1 MKNNQDY
8 DIGLDIGT
16 NSVGY
21 AVTDT
26 NGNLLKFKGK
36 NMWGVRL
43 FSEGQS
49 AKATR
54 LFRCTRRRYERR
66 KNRIALLQDIMGED
80 ISQADKLF
88 YMRLSQSAMWN
99 EDRNIPD
106 MYSLFNDKD
115 FSDVAYFKNYPTVYH
130 LRKHLMQ
137 SEAKED
143 IRLIYLSL
151 HHILKYRGNF
161 LYEGQTNVSAEN
173 AQVQATVE
181 EFITS
186 LSELYSIDAPEK
198 VGRSIASTLK
208 DVDKTKSTKQK
219 EIIESFEDDPDLKAV
234 YKNIASAMVGY
245 KADFSIIFNLDS
257 EENLK
262 YALSAEDADIKL
274 SDLLDDSQV
283 RLYESLQKVYSA
295 FILSEILKGENVV
308 CLSDAMIEKYL
319 KHQADLK
326 LLKSVYK
333 KFLHKDYSPMFR
345 GEKDPKTM
353 QYIKPK
359 KLVTYTGYILGESC
373 CTQEELYAT
382 IKDAIKKIAG
392 NPDCSSQCDYIN
404 REIENSSFLPKINA
418 KENGAIPYQLH
429 LEELVKIVEKQ
440 GRYYPALAENIDKLT
455 AILTFRIPYY
465 VGPLNEKQNPEG
477 SKQFSWMQRK
487 VEGVKIYPWNFEDVV
502 DINTTAEKFITRMTN
517 QCTYLPNE
525 EVIPKCSLLYSEY
538 EVLNE
543 IKQIK
548 VNGKFLTFQVQM
560 ALYENVF
567 KRYKTVSE
575 DALQKW
581 LIRERK
587 YASIDQITG
596 FQKEGR
602 FATSLTAYID
612 FTSIFGEINSTNR
625 KMIEKLILWITL
637 FEDKKILKRKI
648 ENEMPDIP
656 AARVAKICKLRYTG
670 WSRLSEKLLNGISCK
685 DSAGNERTIIETMR
699 ATKKNFMQII
709 NDDDLGYKQAIEAE
723 AKPEKLQ
730 KITADVIENLAGS
743 KAIKRGIKQCA
754 AVVEEIVSIQGK
766 APVHIH
772 IEFAREEGAKKR
784 TSTRYKK
791 LKEKY
796 DSITSNED
804 FRQIVK
810 ELREHEKR
818 LDERMVYLYFIQNG
832 KCLYS
837 GEKLALNTLSQD
849 CQIDHIIPQS
859 YIKDDSFDNLALVL
873 SGKNQEKGD
882 NMLIKAE
889 VRSSQREFWKSLYRN
904 GLISEKKLKNLERDE
919 FEEEQL
925 KGFINRQLVETR
937 QITKHVTNLFGAV
950 YEDTKIIAIKA
961 ELISNLR
968 SQYGFY
974 KNREVNDYH
983 HAHDAF
989 LAAIVGRYVNLCHP
1003 YLSSDFDYFAIS
1015 RFAANKENAVKVKFG
1030 YIIGSFANPYTDK
1043 TTGEVWDGQAELA
1056 KVRRCLGYMDCFIS
1070 KKTEEQTG
1078 EFYKQTILPK
1088 TDDVNTKLIPIK
1100 ANMPVSKYGGYI
1112 EPKQAYS
1119 AVVAYDA
1126 KKGREKKLV
1135 GIPLYVVKLQQTKP
1149 NAIISYL
1156 ENLDYANPKILKDR
1170 IMQYQRIT
1178 YDGNDYYLSSS
1189 MEVHNAKQ
1197 LVLSPQS
1204 NRIVHCMNSKARKKT
1219 VTDADLIILYGEL
1232 CDKMEKQYLCYQ
1244 SIFIKLKAA
1253 KTDFESRPADEKIAI
1268 INQILVMLQ
1277 ANPSNGNFK
1286 NYNFAKLPDRVG
1298 RMKGKNLDVNKI
1310 TFRNTSVTG
1319 LFEHVQYGKD
1329 M

>member
-1 MKNNQDY
+1 MKKNQDY

-49 AKATR
+49 AQATR

-66 KNRIALLQDIMGED
+66 KNRINLLQGIMGDD
-80 ISQADKLF
+80 IGRVDKLF

-106 MYSLFNDKD
+106 MYTFFNDKD
-115 FSDVAYFKNYPTVYH
+115 FNDVAYFSNYPTVYH

-137 SEAKED
+137 SQAKED
-143 IRLIYLSL
+143 IRLIYLAL

-173 AQVQATVE
+173 AQVQAAVE
-181 EFITS
+181 EFILS
-186 LSELYSIDAPEK
+186 LSDLYSIDAPEK
-198 VGRSIASTLK
+198 AVKTIAGVLR
-208 DVDKTKSTKQK
+208 DIDKTKSTKQK
-219 EIIESFEDDPDLKAV
+219 EVMAALGDDAQLKAV
-234 YKNIASAMVGY
+234 FKNIASAMVGY
-245 KADFSIIFNLDS
+245 KADFSKIFNLDD

-274 SDLLDDSQV
+274 TDLLDDSQAA
-283 RLYESLQKVYSA
+283 LYESLQKVYSA

-308 CLSDAMIEKYL
+308 CLSDAMIQKYL

-333 KFLHKDYSPMFR
+333 KCLPRKYSPMFR

-359 KLVTYTGYILGESC
+359 KLATYTGYVLGESC
-373 CTQEELYAT
+373 CTQEELYAA
-382 IKDAIKKIAG
+382 IKEDFKKIAD
-392 NPDCSSQCDYIN
+392 NPDCSNQCDYIN
-404 REIENSSFLPKINA
+404 REIENNLFLPKINA

-440 GRYYPALAENIDKLT
+440 GCHYPTLLNNMDKLK

-465 VGPLNEKQNPEG
+465 VGPLNEKRNPEG
-477 SKQFSWMQRK
+477 SKQFSWMERK
-487 VEGVKIYPWNFEDVV
+487 VEGVKIYPWNFEEVV
-502 DINTTAEKFITRMTN
+502 DIDTTAEKFITRMTN
-517 QCTYLPNE
+517 QCTYLPSE
-525 EVIPKCSLLYSEY
+525 KVIPKCSLLYSEY

-548 VNGKFLTFQVQM
+548 VNGRFLTLQVQK
-560 ALYENVF
+560 ALYEDVF

-575 DALQKW
+575 TALRNW

-587 YASIDQITG
+587 YASIEQITG

-602 FATSLTAYID
+602 FATSLTSYID

-625 KMIEKLILWITL
+625 EMIEKLILWITL

-685 DSAGNERTIIETMR
+685 DSAGNARTIIETMR

-730 KITADVIENLAGS
+730 QITAEVIENLAGS

-766 APVHIH
+766 APAHIH
-772 IEFAREEGAKKR
+772 IEFAREEGAKRR
-784 TSTRYKK
+784 TSSRYKK

-796 DSITSNED
+796 DNITLNED
-804 FRQIVK
+804 FRQIIK
-810 ELREHEKR
+810 ELREHEKN
-818 LDERMVYLYFIQNG
+818 LDDRMVYLYFIQNG

-837 GEKLALNTLSQD
+837 GRSLNLATLSQD

-882 NMLIKAE
+882 NMLIKPE
-889 VRSSQREFWKSLYRN
+889 VRRSQGEFWKSLYRS

-919 FEEEQL
+919 FDEDQL

-950 YEDTKIIAIKA
+950 YEDTKIVAIKA
-961 ELISNLR
+961 ELSSNLR
-968 SQYGFY
+968 SQYGLY
-974 KNREVNDYH
+974 KNRAVNDYH

-989 LAAIVGRYVNLCHP
+989 LAATLGRYVNLCHP

-1015 RFAANKENAVKVKFG
+1015 RFAARKENALKVKFG
-1030 YIIGSFANPYTDK
+1030 YIIGSFTKPYTNK

-1056 KVRRCLGYMDCFIS
+1056 KVRKCLAYMDCFIS

-1088 TDDVNTKLIPIK
+1088 TGDVKTKLVPIK

-1119 AVVAYDA
+1119 AVIEYDA

-1149 NAIISYL
+1149 NAIINYL
-1156 ENLDYANPKILKDR
+1156 ESLDYANPKILKDR

-1178 YDGNDYYLSSS
+1178 YDGDDFYLSSS
-1189 MEVHNAKQ
+1189 VEIHNAKQ
-1197 LVLSPQS
+1197 LVLPPQC
-1204 NRIVHCMNSKARKKT
+1204 NRTVYCMNSKARQNT
-1219 VTDADLIILYGEL
+1219 VTDAELIMLYDTL
-1232 CDKMEKQYLCYQ
+1232 CDKIEKHYLCYRN
-1244 SIFIKLKAA
+1244 ILLKLKAA
-1253 KTDFESRPADEKIAI
+1253 KTDFESRPVEEKVAI
-1268 INQILVMLQ
+1268 INQILIMLR

-1286 NYNFAKLPDRVG
+1286 TYNFAGLSNRVG
-1298 RMKGKNLDVNKI
+1298 RMGGKNLDVNKI
-1310 TFRNTSVTG
+1310 IFRNTSVTG